1 MLWYIDEMATD
12 GCVLHGPM
20 HAAYT
25 WPRPN
30 GCVWPLGLT
39 FAKGECESV
48 RHGLRGQT
56 AGGLSV
62 PGRDASVIVSLRGVV
77 CAPLIAGI
85 RYIHKRFPTNISLH
99 AGFC

>member
-1 MLWYIDEMATD
+1 MSTRYKSFLCKGACENRGACWYIDEMATD
-12 GCVLHGPM
+12 GCILHGSM

-25 WPRPN
+25 RPRPN

-48 RHGLRGQT
+48 RHGLRQT

-62 PGRDASVIVSLRGVV
+62 PGRDIGYCFSAELFALRSLRV
-77 CAPLIAGI
+77 
-85 RYIHKRFPTNISLH
+85 
-99 AGFC
+99 